1 MVGLKLYSGN
11 QYNSIVNKSFH
22 VSHAVL
28 EPGDDPVSVEVH
40 AVIHKVDYIIC
51 LLNNSDSHNQQSL
64 DLQISEGEE
73 MTVYIKTNSEKTH
86 VVHLTGYYIE
96 EAVETQWENVS
107 SDEDETLL
115 SGDEDLEVLR
125 YISIVLIMS
134 FMTGVYSFI
143 I

>member
-1 MVGLKLYSGN
+1 MYSGH

-28 EPGDDPVSVEVH
+28 EPGDELVTVEVH
-40 AVIHKVDYIIC
+40 VVIHKVDYIIC
-51 LLNNSDSHNQQSL
+51 LLNNSDGRNQQSL
-64 DLQISEGEE
+64 DLEISEGEE

-96 EAVETQWENVS
+96 ESVETQWENVS
-107 SDEDETLL
+107 TDEDETLL
-115 SGDEDLEVLR
+115 SGDEDLEVLCS
-125 YISIVLIMS
+125 IIIVLIML
-134 FMTGVYSFI
+134 FMTGLYSLI